1 MVLFKVYD
9 FRRCITISTFFREK
23 TLKWTILQIYLELVR
38 WWLERK
44 KSSLTA
50 HSILTVLEKRKNL
63 QFQIDHPIR
72 NRFILYLL
80 VLRNYISLFIF
91 IVVRWWLFLFDA
103 VILLSHQ
110 VQSTVILYCV
120 SLYIS
125 VHSIVTWLSHV
136 LFCYLA

>member
-1 MVLFKVYD
+1 MNLYAD
-9 FRRCITISTFFREK
+9 IFRVG
-23 TLKWTILQIYLELVR
+23 LVMA
-38 WWLERK
+38 RK
-44 KSSLTA
+44 KKRSLTA
-50 HSILTVLEKRKNL
+50 HSILTVLEKRNKTYRL
-63 QFQIDHPIR
+63 LIGPPIGI
-72 NRFILYLL
+72 RFHSIFTSITWLYC
-80 VLRNYISLFIF
+80 VIHF
-91 IVVRWWLFLFDA
+91 IVVRWWLFILPGVHGPDRLFRADWLFGPWIPESDA